1 MGQLGHLADDGNPVP
16 PKKINYESIK
26 KELSRKNIPNSYKI
40 KQK

>member
-1 MGQLGHLADDGNPVP
+1 MGQLGHLADNGNPAQ

-26 KELSRKNIPNSYKI
+26 KELSRKSMPNSYKI